1 MADTLIDDLKRALG
15 DAYTIERELAGGGMS
30 RVFVAKEHA
39 LGREVV
45 IKVLPPDLA
54 AGVNR
59 ERFRREVQL
68 AARLSHPYIVPLL
81 HAGEHGELLWFTMP
95 YIAGE
100 SLRTRLQRTGPLK
113 LPEAVKL
120 LHDVVEALAYA
131 HSRGV
136 IHRDIKPGNILSDGR
151 HALVTDFGVAKA
163 LNAALPMGG
172 PGHTTSGMAIGTPA
186 YMAPEQLAADPEADH
201 RVDIYAVGLLAY
213 ELLSGVS
220 PFAAPSPTATMTAQ
234 LTRVPQALHE
244 LHSDIPPA
252 FSALVQHCL
261 AKNPEERPP
270 DAHAVLAELDRI
282 SGALAADAHRSIRD
296 GGRARSRPSSLPLV
310 LATIGVFGLVA
321 AGFWWT
327 HRATPRGSGADTT
340 ATTRLGSDTDLNA
353 PLPAKP
359 MTHADS
365 LKLLDDLREQLGQVD
380 PKYLAKPAAPSA
392 ATELVSLGVQTALID
407 SLVRAGLGR
416 LYEQRGNTPGGMGGV
431 PGAPNPPTP
440 SGALPGAAP
449 GAAQATAGSTPHRL
463 WILAVPRSRTDSTL
477 AALQRQAAVALV
489 SRSNRR
495 GGQWATVTIDTI
507 GGRGRSGLLTRPDAD
522 VLVYVNARRD
532 SADSVKLSI
541 MVRSND
547 PSTNFGYRALTSD
560 AVFRPT
566 TVTPFL
572 GTVNDASRLLRQ
584 LRQLAPGQAWVQDMG
599 RGGRGGES
607 GRGGPY
613 DAGAPPVRPS
623 SRFDSV
629 RKSMET
635 PDSRPFRR
643 RDSVPR

>member
-1 MADTLIDDLKRALG
+1 
-15 DAYTIERELAGGGMS
+15 MS
-30 RVFVAKEHA
+30 RVFVAREHA

-100 SLRTRLQRTGPLK
+100 SLRTRLQRAGALK
-113 LPEAVKL
+113 LPEVLKL

-244 LHSDIPPA
+244 LHADIPPA
-252 FSALVQHCL
+252 FSDLVQHCL
-261 AKNPEERPP
+261 AKSPEDRPP
-270 DAHAVLAELDRI
+270 DALAVLAELDHI
-282 SGALAADAHRSIRD
+282 AGALAADAHRSTSRET
-296 GGRARSRPSSLPLV
+296 RAKSPASSLPLI
-310 LATIGVFGLVA
+310 LATFGVLVLVA
-321 AGFWWT
+321 AGFWWMQ
-327 HRATPRGSGADTT
+327 RGSPKVVGPDT
-340 ATTRLGSDTDLNA
+340 AAATRLADDTDLNT
-353 PLPAKP
+353 PLPLRP
-359 MTHADS
+359 MTHKDS
-365 LKLLDDLREQLGQVD
+365 LKLLDDLQQQLGEAD
-380 PKYLAKPAAPSA
+380 PKYPNKPAVTPVVTEQVPLDVQVARTDSLIRARMWELYGQRGAGAAVGTVVTA
-392 ATELVSLGVQTALID
+392 ATP
-407 SLVRAGLGR
+407 
-416 LYEQRGNTPGGMGGV
+416 NTPPIPAGAPGV
-431 PGAPNPPTP
+431 PPPVVASTT
-440 SGALPGAAP
+440 GL
-449 GAAQATAGSTPHRL
+449 TPHRL
-463 WILAVPRSRTDSTL
+463 TIVAQPRDRVDSTL
-477 AALQRQAAVALV
+477 RALQRRAAVELAE
-489 SRSNRR
+489 RTNR
-495 GGQWATVTIDTI
+495 GSGQWASVNIDTA
-507 GGRGRSGLLTRPDAD
+507 GRSGPGSFPVPGRAD
-522 VLVYVNARRD
+522 VLVFLNMQYEGP
-532 SADSVKLSI
+532 DSVKMSVS
-541 MVRSND
+541 VRSTD
-547 PSTNFGYRALTSD
+547 PGTNFGYHALTSD
-560 AVFRPT
+560 AVYRPT
-566 TVTPFL
+566 STAPFS
-572 GTVNDASRLLRQ
+572 GTLNDAARLLRQ
-584 LRQLAPGQAWVQDMG
+584 LRQLPPGQAWVQDMG
-599 RGGRGGES
+599 H

-613 DAGAPPVRPS
+613 DPGAQTMRMYPPKQFDSARNAMESLRVRPPKRS
-623 SRFDSV
+623 DSL
-629 RKSMET
+629 
-635 PDSRPFRR
+635 
-643 RDSVPR
+643 PR